1 MSPAGRSLNSGTASL
16 TKNHANTVSAQSDQR
31 RLRSNNNNASSPLRH
46 PTRRPS
52 VSNTPTKSSAI
63 RSNPKSDDVSQ
74 RIFNILGSVPST
86 ISVSEHPSHSLPTN
100 FASLREESSSRRNS
114 HHDQSDDEF
123 NPEEIRINGPS
134 GIKPSSA
141 FKRPGHNLK
150 RVPKKHGSRREI
162 RQHSLTPSNG
172 MPPPHQLPSKMHF
185 RARAIDP
192 QRQMPIQVVKQT
204 KKADNL
210 ELDML
215 CNNKVLK
222 RPLFNVPSG
231 MEKEEEK
238 VS

>member
-1 MSPAGRSLNSGTASL
+1 
-16 TKNHANTVSAQSDQR
+16 
-31 RLRSNNNNASSPLRH
+31 
-46 PTRRPS
+46 
-52 VSNTPTKSSAI
+52 
-63 RSNPKSDDVSQ
+63 
-74 RIFNILGSVPST
+74 VPST

-114 HHDQSDDEF
+114 HQDQSDDEF
-123 NPEEIRINGPS
+123 TPEEISCRRINGPS
-134 GIKPSSA
+134 GIKPLS

-150 RVPKKHGSRREI
+150 RGLKKHGSSRREV

-192 QRQMPIQVVKQT
+192 QRQMAIQVVKQI
-204 KKADNL
+204 KKVDNNM

-238 VS
+238 VSSIFISFNNYF